1 MVRFSVI
8 AALLGTLSATTAQ
21 ALPRPVVGPDRDY
34 VLGRFAYASDRL
46 PDAAR
51 YFEAAR
57 REAPGDPVLARRAFD
72 LAVAAGDEKLA
83 VTLANQL
90 AANGHGD
97 STVAL
102 IRLADALQRRDWNAA
117 DAARPGLADAG
128 YAAVVAPIVAAWTL
142 YGRGQVDAALAG
154 LDPAKF
160 EGFARSYVT
169 EHRAAMLAAAK
180 RYDAAAADYATL
192 LAGVGQNVVRL
203 RIAAAAAQQGAGR
216 AAEAAKTLGTE
227 ADEPQL
233 DAARSRLAAGKPL
246 AVNLVAEPRQG
257 VAWLAARLATDLSR
271 EKPVPLALVFARVAI
286 FLAPEYP
293 ETWLIAG
300 DVLARGERTDAAL
313 AAYAH
318 VPEHDPL
325 GPLAA
330 TRRALVLTEAGRDA
344 EARPLLEAAANAK
357 GATSEDWA
365 RLGDLDRK
373 ASRYG
378 DAVQAYDRALALAGT
393 ASGAPAGAASG
404 TSAAENWTL
413 YFLRGS
419 AYEQA
424 GDFAHAEPDLRRALQ
439 LSPQEPVVLN
449 YLGYALLDR
458 GKKLPEAQ
466 ALIEAAA
473 KLRPGDGFI
482 VDSLGWLYYRTGQY
496 DKAVATLERA
506 VAAEPGD
513 PAIND
518 HLGDAYWRVGR
529 KLEARF
535 RWRAAVD
542 LGIPAALLAGVKVK
556 LDYGLDVAL
565 VQAPVPAA
573 PPTATRPAPKQ

>member
-1 MVRFSVI
+1 MVRFSI
-8 AALLGTLSATTAQ
+8 LPTLLACLASSSAV
-21 ALPRPVVGPDRDY
+21 ALPRPAASPDRDY

-72 LAVAAGDEKLA
+72 LAVAAGDQKLA
-83 VTLANQL
+83 MMLANQL
-90 AANGHGD
+90 AASSHGD

-102 IRLADALQRRDWNAA
+102 IRLTEALQRHDWRAA

-128 YAAVVAPIVAAWTL
+128 YAAVVAPIVEAWTL
-142 YGRGQVDAALAG
+142 YGRGQTDAALAR

-160 EGFARSYVT
+160 DGFARSYVT
-169 EHRAAMLAAAK
+169 EHRAALLAAAK
-180 RYDAAAADYATL
+180 RYDAAATDYATL

-203 RIAAAAAQQGAGR
+203 RIAAAAAQQGAGQ
-216 AAEAAKTLGTE
+216 AAEAAKTLGKVSG
-227 ADEPQL
+227 DPQL
-233 DAARSRLAAGKPL
+233 DAARARLLAGKPL

-257 VAWLAARLATDLSR
+257 VAWLAARLATDLAR
-271 EKPVPLALVFARVAI
+271 EKPVPLALIFARVAT

-300 DVLARGERTDAAL
+300 DVLARGGRIDAAL

-318 VPEHDPL
+318 VPAKDPL

-330 TRRALVLTEAGRDA
+330 SRRALTLADASRDA
-344 EARPLLEAAANAK
+344 EARPLLEASAHAS

-365 RLGDLDRK
+365 RLGDFDRK
-373 ASRYG
+373 AARYG
-378 DAVQAYDRALALAGT
+378 DAVQAYDHAFAAADGVEAGKAGT
-393 ASGAPAGAASG
+393 
-404 TSAAENWTL
+404 ENWTL

-439 LSPQEPVVLN
+439 LSSQEPVVLN

-458 GKKLPEAQ
+458 GLKLSEAQ
-466 ALIEAAA
+466 SLIETAA
-473 KLRPGDGFI
+473 KLKPDDGFI
-482 VDSLGWLYYRTGQY
+482 IDSLGWAYYRTGQF
-496 DKAVATLERA
+496 DKAVATLEHA
-506 VAAEPGD
+506 VTAEAGD

-542 LGIPAALLAGVKVK
+542 LGIPAGQLAGVRAK
-556 LDYGLDVAL
+556 LDYGLDVA
-565 VQAPVPAA
+565 VVHVPVPAS
-573 PPTATRPAPKQ
+573 TPAALKR

>member
-1 MVRFSVI
+1 MIRYSISGVLMAM
-8 AALLGTLSATTAQ
+8 AAVLPSAAQ
-21 ALPRPVVGPDRDY
+21 ALPRPAASPDRDY

-72 LAVAAGDEKLA
+72 LAVAAGDQKLA
-83 VTLANQL
+83 VALANQL
-90 AANGHGD
+90 AASGHGD

-102 IRLADALQRRDWNAA
+102 LRLTEALQRRDWNAA

-128 YAAVVAPIVAAWTL
+128 YAAVVAPVVAAWTL
-142 YGRGQVDAALAG
+142 YGRGQTDAAVAL
-154 LDPAKF
+154 LDPGKF

-192 LAGVGQNVVRL
+192 LAGVGEHVVRL
-203 RIAAAAAQQGAGR
+203 RIAAAAAQQGAGH
-216 AAEAAKTLGTE
+216 ADLAAKTLGTE
-227 ADEPQL
+227 SGEPQL
-233 DAARSRLAAGKPL
+233 DAARARLNAGKPL

-257 VAWLAARLATDLSR
+257 VAWLAARLATDLAR
-271 EKPVPLALVFARVAI
+271 EKPVPLALVFARVAT

-313 AAYAH
+313 AAYSH
-318 VPEHDPL
+318 VPERDAL
-325 GPLAA
+325 RPLAA
-330 TRRALVLTEAGRDA
+330 SRRALVLADAGREA
-344 EARPLLEAAANAK
+344 EARPLLEAAANAR

-365 RLGDLDRK
+365 RLGDLDRR
-373 ASRYG
+373 ASRYA
-378 DAVQAYDRALALAGT
+378 DAVKAYDRALALNGAGE
-393 ASGAPAGAASG
+393 AAG
-404 TSAAENWTL
+404 AENWSL

-424 GDFAHAEPDLRRALQ
+424 GDFGHAEPDLRQALK

-458 GKKLPEAQ
+458 GRKLPEAQ

-473 KLRPGDGFI
+473 KLKPGDGFI
-482 VDSLGWLYYRTGQY
+482 VDSLGWAYYRTGQY

-506 VAAEPGD
+506 VTAEPGD

-535 RWRAAVD
+535 RWRAAID
-542 LGIPAALLAGVKVK
+542 LGIPEAQLAGVKTK
-556 LDYGLDVAL
+556 LDYGMDVAL
-565 VQAPVPAA
+565 VQAPAAVPAA
-573 PPTATRPAPKQ
+573 TTPRP